1 MIRCVLIFLLFIS
14 IPIYSEDFETLLEKY
29 FGNRTP
35 SSTNYFD
42 ISQLQDLY
50 NTYSKD
56 PLNINK
62 SKLKDLIILPLVSE
76 NYILEL
82 LESAPYTNE
91 FELIDK
97 INSLNTEEIFKKIL
111 RDCLTIKTERKNAN
125 SVRYTNRYKNIL
137 QNKDGFQREKYLG
150 SPTDLYQKLN
160 LIYNDFELNTI
171 LDKDAGERY
180 INDFTSFSL
189 KYDKQNFKIIVGD
202 YNLSFGLGSVY
213 DQSFLSLKS
222 SDFINTA
229 VDYGGGAE
237 MNRSTI
243 ENNFFRG
250 VYGEYY
256 LSRYFRVSS
265 FYSNRNIAATINKST
280 DIATSVYTSGYFRT
294 ETEISKVGALNEQVS
309 GMNIEYNSRYFSFG
323 LLSTYLDY
331 SKEIMS
337 SSFAVFSGQKG
348 FNNSFYGAYN
358 RPDETIKFEIGQDA
372 NNNFSFRANYYHK
385 ISNDITFLTDFRSSG
400 SDYRAPYANNFG
412 EQSFLANERGI
423 ISGIAFNHNNFAFSL
438 FTDIYGSEIKT
449 FTTQT
454 PMTGIQYFADFRL
467 KAGKEDYGFRIN
479 YEKKSASFKV
489 DKSSQKLTAP
499 NNKLNFRFDIN
510 SNLGGGFNF
519 RARTELKFVI
529 NDIFETEKGGLIL
542 LEIKKR
548 DNNLNLYYGLSYLT
562 FNTSS
567 FESVIYGFQYQV
579 PGLAYVY
586 PFYKKGNNLSGFVKY
601 DISENFDF
609 WLRFNH
615 LYKNNNDNIGTGY
628 EEIIGNMRTQF
639 VLQIQFKLI

>member
-14 IPIYSEDFETLLEKY
+14 IPIYSEDFETLLENY

-56 PLNINK
+56 PFDINK
-62 SKLKDLIILPLVSE
+62 SKLRDLIKLPLVSE
-76 NYILEL
+76 NYLLEL
-82 LESAPYTNE
+82 LESTPYTND

-97 INSLNTEEIFKKIL
+97 INSLNTEEIIKTVL
-111 RDCLTIKTERKNAN
+111 RDCLTTKTARKDVN
-125 SVRYTNRYKNIL
+125 SLRYTNRYKDIL
-137 QNKDGFQREKYLG
+137 QNKEGFQKEKYIG
-150 SPTDLYQKLN
+150 SQTDLYQKLN
-160 LIYNDFELNTI
+160 LIYNDFEQNTI
-171 LDKDAGERY
+171 IDKSAGERF
-180 INDFTSFSL
+180 INDFSSYSL
-189 KYDKQNFKIIVGD
+189 KYEKQNFKIIVGD
-202 YNLSFGLGSVY
+202 YNLSYGLGNVY

-237 MNRSTI
+237 MNKSTI

-250 VYGEYY
+250 IYGEYY
-256 LSRYFRVSS
+256 LSKYFRVSN
-265 FYSNRNIAATINKST
+265 FYSNRNIAATINKKT
-280 DIATSVYTSGYFRT
+280 DIATSIYTAGYFRT
-294 ETEISKVGALNEQVS
+294 NTEISKVGALNEEVS
-309 GMNIEYNSRYFSFG
+309 GMNIEYNSRYFSLG

-331 SKEIMS
+331 SKEIIS
-337 SSFAVFSGQKG
+337 SSYAVFNGQRG

-358 RPDETIKFEIGQDA
+358 RPNESIKFEIGQDA

-385 ISNDITFLTDFRSSG
+385 ITNDLTFLTDFRSAG
-400 SDYRAPYANNFG
+400 PKYRAPYANNFG
-412 EQSFLANERGI
+412 EQSFLANEKGI
-423 ISGIAFNHNNFAFSL
+423 LTGIVYNHNNFALSF
-438 FTDIYGSEIKT
+438 FTDIYGSELKT

-454 PMTGIQYFADFRL
+454 PMRGIQYFADFRL
-467 KAGKEDYGFRIN
+467 KEGKEDYGLRIN
-479 YEKKSASFKV
+479 YEKKSSSFKI
-489 DKSSQKLTAP
+489 DKSGKKLTAP
-499 NNKLNFRFDIN
+499 NNKLNVRFDIN

-519 RARTELKFVI
+519 RARTELTFVI
-529 NDIFETEKGGLIL
+529 NDVVETENGNLIL

-548 DNNLNLYYGLSYLT
+548 DDNLNLYYGLSYLT

-586 PFYKKGNNLSGFVKY
+586 PFYKKGNNLSAFVKY
-601 DISENFDF
+601 EVDEYLDL
-609 WLRFNH
+609 WMRFNH

-628 EEIIGNMRTQF
+628 EEIVGNMRTQF
-639 VLQIQFKLI
+639 VFQIQFKLI

>member
-42 ISQLQDLY
+42 ISQIQDLY
-50 NTYSKD
+50 NIYSKD
-56 PLNINK
+56 PFDINK
-62 SKLKDLIILPLVSE
+62 SKLKDLIKLPLVSE
-76 NYILEL
+76 NYLLEILE
-82 LESAPYTNE
+82 SRTYTNE

-97 INSLNTEEIFKKIL
+97 INSLNTDEIIKTIL
-111 RDCLTIKTERKNAN
+111 RDCLTIKTQRKDVN
-125 SVRYTNRYKNIL
+125 SLRYTNRYKNIL
-137 QNKDGFQREKYLG
+137 QNKQGFLKEKYIG
-150 SPTDLYQKLN
+150 SSTDLYQKMN
-160 LIYNDFELNTI
+160 LKYNDFELNTI
-171 LDKDAGERY
+171 LDKDAGERF

-202 YNLSFGLGSVY
+202 YNLSFGLGNVY

-250 VYGEYY
+250 LYGEYY

-265 FYSNRNIAATINKST
+265 FYSNRNLAATINKET
-280 DIATSVYTSGYFRT
+280 NIATSVYTSGYFRT
-294 ETEISKVGALNEQVS
+294 KTEISKVGTLNEQVS
-309 GMNIEYNSRYFSFG
+309 GMNLEFNSRYFSFG

-331 SKEIMS
+331 SKEIIS
-337 SSFAVFSGQKG
+337 SSFALFSGQRG

-358 RPDETIKFEIGQDA
+358 RPNESIKFEIGQDA

-385 ISNDITFLTDFRSSG
+385 ITNDVTFLTDFRSTG
-400 SDYRAPYANNFG
+400 PEYRAPYANNFG

-423 ISGIAFNHNNFAFSL
+423 ISGVAFNRNNFAFSL
-438 FTDIYGSEIKT
+438 FTDIYGSILKT

-454 PMTGIQYFADFRL
+454 PMNGIQYFADFRL
-467 KAGKEDYGFRIN
+467 KEGNEDYGLRIN
-479 YEKKSASFKV
+479 YEKKSSSFKL
-489 DKSSQKLTAP
+489 DKSSPRLTVP
-499 NNKLNFRFDIN
+499 NSKLNFRFEIN
-510 SNLGGGFNF
+510 SNLGEGFNF
-519 RARTELKFVI
+519 RARTELIFVM
-529 NDIFETEKGGLIL
+529 NDIVETENGNLIL

-548 DNNLNLYYGLSYLT
+548 DNKLNLYYGLSYLT

-586 PFYKKGNNLSGFVKY
+586 PFYKKGNNLSAFVKY
-601 DISENFDF
+601 EIAEYLDL
-609 WLRFNH
+609 WARLNH

-628 EEIIGNMRTQF
+628 EVIIGNVRTQF
-639 VLQIQFKLI
+639 VFQFQFKLI